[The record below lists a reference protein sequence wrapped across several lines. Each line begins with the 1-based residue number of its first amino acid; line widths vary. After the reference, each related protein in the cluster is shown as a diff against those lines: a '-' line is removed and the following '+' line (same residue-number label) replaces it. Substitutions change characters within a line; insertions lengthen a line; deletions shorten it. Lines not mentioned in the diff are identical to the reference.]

1 MPPDV
6 TSSSPGCNWVSIFSC
21 SFCFLRCGAIRRK
34 YMAANM
40 RTSGASCIRADAP
53 PGPAGEA
60 GAAWAR
66 NRCNLVIASSGVLK
80 NLKRANKPTQIH
92 KSKPNPLPPEYR
104 KLKTKSA
111 SNWSAAQSEEH
122 YGFKRWGANH
132 FSVDSEGF
140 EKKQPLAD
148 DRNIRLMDVIDEAKS
163 MGLKAPLVIR
173 LQDTLRYRVTQINQA
188 FAKAI
193 KEEGYKGEYRGV
205 FPIKVNQL
213 REVVDEIVA
222 AGKDFNY
229 GLEAGSKPELM
240 IALAMHEGAQ
250 RLIICNGYKDDD
262 YIRLALLGR
271 KLGKKIILVVEQLAE
286 LDDIIRIS
294 QETGVKPMI
303 GFRAKL
309 QTRGEGKWA
318 MSTGDNAKF
327 GLNTAE
333 ILFACEKLRAVKLQ
347 SCLRLVHFHI
357 GSQVP
362 NIITIK
368 NAVIEATR
376 FYCQLAKMGFP
387 MGYLDVGGGLG
398 VDYDGSRTNFESSM
412 NYSMEEYAR
421 DVVFNIREICAASGV
436 AVPDI
441 VSESG
446 RAIVAPHS
454 LLVVEVFERI
464 NKRESLGHEHQPKEK
479 HKVVEDLEVMLK
491 NKTKL
496 GRLER
501 FHDAL
506 QKKDEAF
513 SLFNLGYLDLE
524 NRAAAESIFWQ
535 ICEQI
540 AKEGRKT
547 GYQPEE
553 LHDLNKLLADQY
565 VCNFSVFQSLL
576 DHWALKQLFP
586 IAPLY
591 RLNERPTV
599 NAILVDITCD
609 SDGKISS
616 FIDLQDT
623 KDYLTLHPLNNKP
636 YYLGVYLTGA
646 YQDIMGDLHNLF
658 GRVNEVH
665 VFLEPDEPNGFYI
678 EEALSGSRIADVI
691 EGVQYQ
697 QEDLCRKMK
706 AQIDAATKKDMVKP
720 REGVRLHELYES
732 QMLNKTYLNIVPKNG
747 RKKKNGA

>member
-1 MPPDV
+1 MKNK
-6 TSSSPGCNWVSIFSC
+6 SSS
-21 SFCFLRCGAIRRK
+21 
-34 YMAANM
+34 
-40 RTSGASCIRADAP
+40 
-53 PGPAGEA
+53 
-60 GAAWAR
+60 AWSVA
-66 NRCNLVIASSGVLK
+66 K
-80 NLKRANKPTQIH
+80 
-92 KSKPNPLPPEYR
+92 
-104 KLKTKSA
+104 
-111 SNWSAAQSEEH
+111 SEEH
-122 YGFKRWGANH
+122 YGFKRWGSGH
-132 FSVDSEGF
+132 ISVDDGGF
-140 EKKQPLAD
+140 VQVQPLAD
-148 DRNIRLMDVIDEAKS
+148 GRGIRVLDVISEAVG

-173 LQDTLRYRVTQINQA
+173 FQDLLRHRVVQINA
-188 FAKAI
+188 CFAKAI
-193 KEEGYKGEYRGV
+193 KEESYKGSYRGV

-213 REVVDEIVA
+213 REVVDEIVS

-240 IALAMHEGAQ
+240 IALAMHEGTQ
-250 RLIICNGYKDDD
+250 RLIICNGYKDHD

-286 LDDIIRIS
+286 VDDIIKIA
-294 QETGVKPMI
+294 QEVGVKPMI

-309 QTRGEGKWA
+309 LTRGEGKWA
-318 MSTGDNAKF
+318 MSSGDNAKF

-333 ILFACEKLRAVKLQ
+333 ILFACEKLREAKLQ

-376 FYCQLAKMGFP
+376 FYCQLDQMGFP

-398 VDYDGSRTNFESSM
+398 IDYDGSRTNFESSM

-421 DVVFNIREICAASGV
+421 DVVSNIRDICTSSGV

-464 NKRESLGHEHQPKEK
+464 NKHESLGQQYQPKVK
-479 HKVVEDLEVMLK
+479 HKVVTDLEVMLK
-491 NKTKL
+491 NKGKL

-506 QKKDEAF
+506 QKKEESF

-524 NRAAAESIFWQ
+524 NRAAAESIYWQ

-540 AKEGRKT
+540 AQEGRDS

-586 IAPLY
+586 VAPLH
-591 RLNERPTV
+591 RLKEKPTV
-599 NAILVDITCD
+599 NATLADITCD

-623 KDYLTLHPLNNKP
+623 KDYITLHPLNGKP
-636 YYLGVYLTGA
+636 YYLGVFLTGA

-665 VFLEPDEPNGFYI
+665 VFLENDEPNGFYI
-678 EEALSGSRIADVI
+678 EEALSGSRIADVL

-697 QEDLCRKMK
+697 QEELCRKMK
-706 AQIDAATKKDMVKP
+706 AQIDAATRKDIVKP
-720 REGVRLHELYES
+720 REGVRLLELYES
-732 QMLNKTYLNIVPKNG
+732 QMLNKTYLNIESKNG
-747 RKKKNGA
+747 RKKKA

>member
-1 MPPDV
+1 
-6 TSSSPGCNWVSIFSC
+6 
-21 SFCFLRCGAIRRK
+21 
-34 YMAANM
+34 
-40 RTSGASCIRADAP
+40 
-53 PGPAGEA
+53 
-60 GAAWAR
+60 
-66 NRCNLVIASSGVLK
+66 LK
-80 NLKRANKPTQIH
+80 NKP
-92 KSKPNPLPPEYR
+92 S
-104 KLKTKSA
+104 SA
-111 SNWSAAQSEEH
+111 WSAAKSEEL
-122 YGFKRWGANH
+122 YGFKRWGSGH
-132 FSVDSEGF
+132 FAVDPEGCVSV
-140 EKKQPLAD
+140 QPLAD
-148 DRNIRLMDVIDEAKS
+148 GRGIRVLDVVQEALG
-163 MGLKAPLVIR
+163 MGLRAPMVIR
-173 LQDTLRYRVTQINQA
+173 FQDLLRHRVAQLNEL
-188 FAKAI
+188 FRKAI
-193 KEEGYKGEYRGV
+193 KQEGYKGEYRGV

-222 AGKDFNY
+222 AGKDYNY

-250 RLIICNGYKDDD
+250 RLIICNGYKDHHNT
-262 YIRLALLGR
+262 RLALLGR
-271 KLGKKIILVVEQLAE
+271 KLGKKIIIVVEQLQE

-294 QETGVKPMI
+294 AETGVKPLI

-333 ILFACEKLRAVKLQ
+333 ILFACEKLKAAKLA
-347 SCLRLVHFHI
+347 SALKLVHFHI

-368 NAVIEATR
+368 NAVIEASR

-398 VDYDGSRTNFESSM
+398 IDYDGSRTNYESSM
-412 NYSMEEYAR
+412 NYSMAEYAR
-421 DVVFNIREICAASGV
+421 DVVFNIREICTASGV
-436 AVPDI
+436 PVPDI

-464 NKRESLGHEHQPKEK
+464 NKRESLGKQHEPKVK
-479 HKVVEDLEVMLK
+479 HKVVTDLEVMLR
-491 NKTKL
+491 NRTKL

-501 FHDAL
+501 FHDAI
-506 QKKDEAF
+506 QKKEEAF

-540 AKEGRKT
+540 AKEGRQS

-553 LHDLNKLLADQY
+553 LHDLDKLLADQY

-586 IAPLY
+586 VAPLH
-591 RLNERPTV
+591 RLKEKPSV

-623 KDYLTLHPLNNKP
+623 KDYLTLHPLNGQP
-636 YYLGVYLTGA
+636 YYLGVFLTGA

-665 VFLEPDEPNGFYI
+665 VFLEDDEPNGFYI
-678 EEALSGSRIADVI
+678 EEALAGSRVSDVI

-697 QEDLCRKMK
+697 WEELCRRIKQ
-706 AQIDAATKKDMVKP
+706 QIDHATRKDLIKP
-720 REGVRLHELYES
+720 REGVRLVEFYES
-732 QMLNKTYLNIVPKNG
+732 QMLAKTYLNIEQPLA
-747 RKKKNGA
+747 KKKRR

>member
-1 MPPDV
+1 
-6 TSSSPGCNWVSIFSC
+6 
-21 SFCFLRCGAIRRK
+21 L
-34 YMAANM
+34 
-40 RTSGASCIRADAP
+40 
-53 PGPAGEA
+53 
-60 GAAWAR
+60 
-66 NRCNLVIASSGVLK
+66 
-80 NLKRANKPTQIH
+80 
-92 KSKPNPLPPEYR
+92 KSKPS
-104 KLKTKSA
+104 SA
-111 SNWSAAQSEEH
+111 WSAAKSEEH
-122 YGFKRWGANH
+122 FGFKRWGYGH
-132 FSVDSEGF
+132 FHVDDDGCVNV
-140 EKKQPLAD
+140 QPLPGGAS
-148 DRNIRLMDVIDEAKS
+148 IRIMDVIQEAVG
-163 MGLKAPLVIR
+163 MGLRAPMVVR
-173 LQDTLRYRVTQINQA
+173 FQDLLRHRVVQLNET
-188 FAKAI
+188 FRRAI
-193 KEEGYKGEYRGV
+193 KDEGYKGDYRGV

-213 REVVDEIVA
+213 REVIEEVLD
-222 AGKDFNY
+222 AGKEFNY

-240 IALAMHEGAQ
+240 IALAMHDSNQ

-271 KLGKKIILVVEQLAE
+271 KLGKKVIIVVEQLAE
-286 LDDIIRIS
+286 VDDIIRLAT
-294 QETGVKPMI
+294 ETGIKPMI
-303 GFRAKL
+303 GLRAKL
-309 QTRGEGKWA
+309 LTRGEGRWA

-333 ILFACEKLRAVKLQ
+333 ILFAAEKIKAAKLS
-347 SCLRLVHFHI
+347 SCLRLIHFHI

-376 FYCQLAKMGFP
+376 FYCQLHKMGFP

-398 VDYDGSRTNFESSM
+398 IDYDGSRTNFESSM

-421 DVVFNIREICAASGV
+421 DVVFNIREICRSSSV
-436 AVPDI
+436 PEPDI

-446 RAIVAPHS
+446 RAVVAPHS
-454 LLVVEVFERI
+454 MLVVEVFERI
-464 NKRESLGHEHQPKEK
+464 NKKETLGQQHQPKEK
-479 HKVVEDLEVMLK
+479 DKVVTDLELLLK
-491 NKTKL
+491 NKPKL

-506 QKKDEAF
+506 QKKEEAF
-513 SLFNLGYLDLE
+513 SLFNLGYLDIE

-540 AKEGRKT
+540 DKEGNES

-553 LHDLNKLLADQY
+553 LHDLKKLLADQY

-586 IAPLY
+586 IAPLH
-591 RLNERPTV
+591 RLKERPSV

-616 FIDLQDT
+616 FVDLQDT
-623 KDYLTLHPLNNKP
+623 KDYLTLHPLNGKP
-636 YYLGVYLTGA
+636 YYLGVFLTGA

-691 EGVQYQ
+691 EGVQYH
-697 QEDLCRKMK
+697 QEDLCRRMK
-706 AQIDAATKKDMVKP
+706 SQIDHATRKDHVKP
-720 REGVRLHELYES
+720 REGVRLLQIYES
-732 QMLNKTYLNIVPKNG
+732 QMLNKTYLQIEPKS
-747 RKKKNGA
+747 RKKR

>member
-1 MPPDV
+1 MKSK
-6 TSSSPGCNWVSIFSC
+6 SSSNW
-21 SFCFLRCGAIRRK
+21 
-34 YMAANM
+34 
-40 RTSGASCIRADAP
+40 T
-53 PGPAGEA
+53 
-60 GAAWAR
+60 
-66 NRCNLVIASSGVLK
+66 
-80 NLKRANKPTQIH
+80 
-92 KSKPNPLPPEYR
+92 
-104 KLKTKSA
+104 
-111 SNWSAAQSEEH
+111 AAQSEEL

-132 FSVDSEGF
+132 FSVDTEGF
-140 EKKQPLAD
+140 VQVQPLAD
-148 DRNIRLMDVIDEAKS
+148 GRSIRVMDVVEEAVG

-173 LQDTLRYRVTQINQA
+173 FQDKLRHRVVQINEV

-213 REVVDEIVA
+213 REVVDEIIGT
-222 AGKDFNY
+222 GKDYNF

-240 IALAMHEGAQ
+240 IALAMHEGSQ

-262 YIRLALLGR
+262 YLRLALLGR
-271 KLGKKIILVVEQLAE
+271 KLGKKIIIVIEQLSEVDSIVRLA
-286 LDDIIRIS
+286 
-294 QETGVKPMI
+294 QETGVKPLI
-303 GFRAKL
+303 GFRIKL

-318 MSTGDNAKF
+318 LSSGDNAKF

-333 ILFACEKLRAVKLQ
+333 VLFAVEKLKAAKMTQ
-347 SCLRLVHFHI
+347 SLRLVHFHI

-368 NAVIEATR
+368 AAVTEASR
-376 FYCQLAKMGFP
+376 CYCQLAKMGFP

-398 VDYDGSRTNFESSM
+398 IDYDGSRTNFESSM

-421 DVVFNIREICAASGV
+421 DIVFNIREICTASAV
-436 AVPDI
+436 PVPDI

-446 RAIVAPHS
+446 RALAAPHS
-454 LLVVEVFERI
+454 MLVVEVFERI
-464 NKRESLGHEHQPKEK
+464 NKRESLGKQHQPKTR
-479 HKVVEDLEVMLK
+479 HKIVDDLEVLLR
-491 NKTKL
+491 NKARL

-506 QKKDEAF
+506 QKKEEAF

-524 NRAAAESIFWQ
+524 NRAAAEQLFWQ

-540 AKEGRKT
+540 DKEGAKT

-553 LHDLNKLLADQY
+553 LHDLKKLLADQY

-576 DHWALKQLFP
+576 DSWALKQLFP
-586 IAPLY
+586 VTPLH
-591 RLNERPTV
+591 RLKEKPTV

-609 SDGKISS
+609 SDGKIAS

-623 KDYLTLHPLNNKP
+623 KDYLNLHPLNRQP
-636 YYLGVYLTGA
+636 YYLGIFLTGA

-665 VFLEPDEPNGFYI
+665 VFLEDDEPNGYYI
-678 EEALSGSRIADVI
+678 EEALAGSRIADVI

-697 QEDLCRKMK
+697 WEELCRRVKT
-706 AQIDAATKKDMVKP
+706 QIDHATKKDLIKP
-720 REGVRLHELYES
+720 REGVRLVAFYES
-732 QMLNKTYLNIVPKNG
+732 QLLAKTYLTIMPKTPG
-747 RKKKNGA
+747 RAKKR

>member
-1 MPPDV
+1 
-6 TSSSPGCNWVSIFSC
+6 
-21 SFCFLRCGAIRRK
+21 
-34 YMAANM
+34 
-40 RTSGASCIRADAP
+40 
-53 PGPAGEA
+53 
-60 GAAWAR
+60 
-66 NRCNLVIASSGVLK
+66 LK
-80 NLKRANKPTQIH
+80 
-92 KSKPNPLPPEYR
+92 S
-104 KLKTKSA
+104 KSA
-111 SNWSAAQSEEH
+111 STWSAAKSEEH
-122 YGFKRWGANH
+122 YGFKRWGSGH
-132 FSVDSEGF
+132 YSVDSGGF
-140 EKKQPLAD
+140 VNMHPRAD
-148 DRNIRLMDVIDEAKS
+148 ERSIRVLDVVNEALG
-163 MGLKAPLVIR
+163 MGLRAPMVIR
-173 LQDTLRYRVTQINQA
+173 FQDLLRHRVTQLNELFRQ
-188 FAKAI
+188 AI
-193 KEEGYKGEYRGV
+193 KQEGYKGEYRGV

-222 AGKDFNY
+222 AGKDYHY

-240 IALAMHEGAQ
+240 IALAMNEGPS
-250 RLIICNGYKDDD
+250 RLIICNGYKDHD

-271 KLGKKIILVVEQLAE
+271 KLGKRIILVIEQLSE
-286 LDDIIRIS
+286 LDDIIRLS

-318 MSTGDNAKF
+318 TSTGDNAKF

-333 ILFACEKLRAVKLQ
+333 ILFAIEKLRAAKLQ
-347 SCLRLVHFHI
+347 SALRLVHFHI

-412 NYSMEEYAR
+412 NYSMEEYVR
-421 DVVFNIREICAASGV
+421 DVVFNIREICRDSGV
-436 AVPDI
+436 AEPDI
-441 VSESG
+441 VTESG
-446 RAIVAPHS
+446 RAVVAPHS

-464 NKRESLGHEHQPKEK
+464 NKRESLGHQHQPEEK
-479 HKVVEDLEVMLK
+479 HKVVTDLEVMLK

-506 QKKDEAF
+506 QKKEEAF

-524 NRAAAESIFWQ
+524 NRAAAESLFWQ

-540 AKEGRKT
+540 ARENQQA

-553 LHDLNKLLADQY
+553 LHDLSKLLADQY

-576 DHWALKQLFP
+576 DHWGLDQLFP
-586 IAPLY
+586 ITPLH
-591 RLNERPTV
+591 RLKEKPSV

-609 SDGKISS
+609 SDGKIDR
-616 FIDLQDT
+616 FIDLQDV
-623 KDYLTLHPLNNKP
+623 KDYITLHPLDHKP
-636 YYLGVYLTGA
+636 YYLGIYLTGA

-665 VFLEPDEPNGFYI
+665 VFLEDDEPNGFYI
-678 EEALSGSRIADVI
+678 EEALAGSRIADVI

-697 QEDLCRKMK
+697 QEELCRRMK
-706 AQIDAATKKDMVKP
+706 AQIDHATRKDMVKP
-720 REGVRLHELYES
+720 REGVRLLELYES
-732 QMLNKTYLNIVPKNG
+732 QMLNKTYLNIVPKSG
-747 RKKKNGA
+747 KKPKAR

>member
-1 MPPDV
+1 MKK
-6 TSSSPGCNWVSIFSC
+6 TSSS
-21 SFCFLRCGAIRRK
+21 A
-34 YMAANM
+34 
-40 RTSGASCIRADAP
+40 
-53 PGPAGEA
+53 
-60 GAAWAR
+60 
-66 NRCNLVIASSGVLK
+66 
-80 NLKRANKPTQIH
+80 
-92 KSKPNPLPPEYR
+92 
-104 KLKTKSA
+104 
-111 SNWSAAQSEEH
+111 WSAAKSEEH
-122 YGFKRWGANH
+122 YGFKRWGSGH
-132 FSVDSEGF
+132 ISVDDEGF
-140 EKKQPLAD
+140 VNMQPLVD
-148 DRNIRLMDVIDEAKS
+148 GRGIRVLDVVHEALG
-163 MGLKAPLVIR
+163 MGLKAPMVIR
-173 LQDTLRYRVTQINQA
+173 FQDLLRHRVTQINQC
-188 FAKAI
+188 FATAI
-193 KEEGYKGEYRGV
+193 KQEGYKGEYRGV

-250 RLIICNGYKDDD
+250 RLIICNGYKDHD

-271 KLGKKIILVVEQLAE
+271 KLGKKIIIVVEQLAE
-286 LDDIIRIS
+286 LDDIIKIS
-294 QETGVKPMI
+294 EEVGVKPMI

-333 ILFACEKLRAVKLQ
+333 ILFACEKLRKAKLT
-347 SCLRLVHFHI
+347 SALKLVHFHI

-362 NIITIK
+362 NILTIK
-368 NAVIEATR
+368 NAVVEASR
-376 FYCQLAKMGFP
+376 FYCQLSKMGFP

-398 VDYDGSRTNFESSM
+398 IDYDGSRTNFESSM

-421 DVVFNIREICAASGV
+421 DVVFNIREICTSSGV
-436 AVPDI
+436 PVPDI

-464 NKRESLGHEHQPKEK
+464 NKRESLGQEHQPEEK

-506 QKKDEAF
+506 QKKEEAF

-524 NRAAAESIFWQ
+524 NRAAAESLFWQ

-553 LHDLNKLLADQY
+553 LHDLDKLLADQY

-586 IAPLY
+586 VAPLH
-591 RLNERPTV
+591 RLNEKPTV

-616 FIDLQDT
+616 FIDLQDV
-623 KDYLTLHPLNNKP
+623 KDYITLHPLNNKP
-636 YYLGVYLTGA
+636 YYLGVFLTGA

-665 VFLEPDEPNGFYI
+665 VFLEDDEPNGFYI

-720 REGVRLHELYES
+720 REGVRLLELYES
-732 QMLNKTYLNIVPKNG
+732 QMLNKTYLNIEPKNG
-747 RKKKNGA
+747 RKKKA

>member
-1 MPPDV
+1 MK
-6 TSSSPGCNWVSIFSC
+6 T
-21 SFCFLRCGAIRRK
+21 AI
-34 YMAANM
+34 N
-40 RTSGASCIRADAP
+40 
-53 PGPAGEA
+53 
-60 GAAWAR
+60 
-66 NRCNLVIASSGVLK
+66 
-80 NLKRANKPTQIH
+80 PTEPT
-92 KSKPNPLPPEYR
+92 KSKPNPDRLTPR

-132 FSVDSEGF
+132 FSVDAEGF
-140 EKKQPLAD
+140 VQVQPLAD
-148 DRNIRLMDVIDEAKS
+148 GRSIRVMDVVDEAVG
-163 MGLKAPLVIR
+163 MGLKAPIVIR
-173 LQDTLRYRVTQINQA
+173 FQDKLRHRVVQLNEV
-188 FAKAI
+188 FAQAI
-193 KEEGYKGEYRGV
+193 KDEGYKGEYRGV

-222 AGKDFNY
+222 TGKDYNY

-250 RLIICNGYKDDD
+250 RLIICNGYKDHD

-271 KLGKKIILVVEQLAE
+271 KLGKKIIIVVEQLSE
-286 LDDIIRIS
+286 VDSIIQIAK
-294 QETGVKPMI
+294 ETGVKPLI
-303 GFRAKL
+303 GFRVKL
-309 QTRGEGKWA
+309 QTRGEGKWSS
-318 MSTGDNAKF
+318 STGDNAKF

-333 ILFACEKLRAVKLQ
+333 ILFAVEKLKAVKMQ
-347 SCLRLVHFHI
+347 QCLKLVHFHI

-368 NAVIEATR
+368 AAVTEAAR

-398 VDYDGSRTNFESSM
+398 IDYDGSRTNFESSM
-412 NYSMEEYAR
+412 NYSLEEYAR
-421 DVVFNIREICAASGV
+421 DVVFNIREICSASGV
-436 AVPDI
+436 PVPDI
-441 VSESG
+441 VTESG
-446 RAIVAPHS
+446 RAVAAPHS
-454 LLVVEVFERI
+454 MLVVEVFERI
-464 NKRESLGHEHQPKEK
+464 NKRESLGKQHEPKSR
-479 HKVVEDLEVMLK
+479 HKVVDDLAELLK
-491 NKTKL
+491 NKAKL

-506 QKKDEAF
+506 QKKEEAF

-524 NRAAAESIFWQ
+524 NRAAAEQIFWQ

-540 AKEGRKT
+540 DKEGTKK

-553 LHDLNKLLADQY
+553 LHDLKKLLADQY

-576 DHWALKQLFP
+576 DSWALKQLFP
-586 IAPLY
+586 VTPLH
-591 RLNERPTV
+591 RLKEKPTV

-609 SDGKISS
+609 SDGKIAS

-623 KDYLTLHPLNNKP
+623 KDYLNLHPLNGKP
-636 YYLGVYLTGA
+636 YYLGIYLTGA

-665 VFLEPDEPNGFYI
+665 VFLEDDEPNGYYI
-678 EEALSGSRIADVI
+678 EEALAGSRVADVI

-697 QEDLCRKMK
+697 WEELCRRVKQ
-706 AQIDAATKKDMVKP
+706 QIDHATKKDLIKP
-720 REGVRLHELYES
+720 REGVRLVEFYES
-732 QMLNKTYLNIVPKNG
+732 QMLAKTYLNIEPKSG
-747 RKKKNGA
+747 KKKR

>member
-1 MPPDV
+1 
-6 TSSSPGCNWVSIFSC
+6 
-21 SFCFLRCGAIRRK
+21 
-34 YMAANM
+34 
-40 RTSGASCIRADAP
+40 
-53 PGPAGEA
+53 
-60 GAAWAR
+60 
-66 NRCNLVIASSGVLK
+66 
-80 NLKRANKPTQIH
+80 
-92 KSKPNPLPPEYR
+92 
-104 KLKTKSA
+104 LKTKSSSA
-111 SNWSAAQSEEH
+111 WSAAKSEEL
-122 YGFKRWGANH
+122 YGFSRWGSGH
-132 FSVDSEGF
+132 ISVDNDGF
-140 EKKQPLAD
+140 VNVQPLVD
-148 DRNIRLMDVIDEAKS
+148 GRGIRVLDVVQEALG
-163 MGLKAPLVIR
+163 MGLKAPMVIR
-173 LQDTLRYRVTQINQA
+173 FQDLLRHRVVQLNEL
-188 FAKAI
+188 FRKAI
-193 KEEGYKGEYRGV
+193 KDEGYKGEYRGV

-240 IALAMHEGAQ
+240 IALAMHEGSQ
-250 RLIICNGYKDDD
+250 RLIICNGYKDHD

-271 KLGKKIILVVEQLAE
+271 KLGKKIIIVVEQLAE

-294 QETGVKPMI
+294 HETGVKPMI

-318 MSTGDNAKF
+318 TSTGDNAKF

-333 ILFACEKLRAVKLQ
+333 ILFAIEKLRAAKLTQ
-347 SCLRLVHFHI
+347 SLRLVHFHI

-362 NIITIK
+362 NILTIK
-368 NAVIEATR
+368 NAVVEATR

-398 VDYDGSRTNFESSM
+398 IDYDGSRTNFESSM

-421 DVVFNIREICAASGV
+421 DVVFNIREICTASGV

-464 NKRESLGHEHQPKEK
+464 NKRESLGQQHQPKEK
-479 HKVVEDLEVMLK
+479 HKVVEDLEIMLK
-491 NKTKL
+491 NKGKL

-506 QKKDEAF
+506 QKKEEAF

-524 NRAAAESIFWQ
+524 NRAAAESLFWQ

-553 LHDLNKLLADQY
+553 LHELDTLLADQY

-586 IAPLY
+586 VAPLH
-591 RLNERPTV
+591 RLNEKPTV

-616 FIDLQDT
+616 FIDLQDV

-636 YYLGVYLTGA
+636 YYLGIFLTGA

-665 VFLEPDEPNGFYI
+665 VFLEDDEPNGFYI

-706 AQIDAATKKDMVKP
+706 NQIDAATRKDQVKP
-720 REGVRLHELYES
+720 REGVRLLELYES
-732 QMLNKTYLNIVPKNG
+732 QMLNKTYLNIEPKNA
-747 RKKKNGA
+747 RKKKKK

>member
-1 MPPDV
+1 M
-6 TSSSPGCNWVSIFSC
+6 
-21 SFCFLRCGAIRRK
+21 
-34 YMAANM
+34 
-40 RTSGASCIRADAP
+40 
-53 PGPAGEA
+53 
-60 GAAWAR
+60 
-66 NRCNLVIASSGVLK
+66 
-80 NLKRANKPTQIH
+80 
-92 KSKPNPLPPEYR
+92 KS
-104 KLKTKSA
+104 KSA
-111 SNWSAAQSEEH
+111 SAWSAAKSEEH
-122 YGFKRWGANH
+122 YGFKRWGSGH
-132 FSVDSEGF
+132 ISVDNEGYVNV
-140 EKKQPLAD
+140 QPRAD
-148 DRNIRLMDVIDEAKS
+148 GRGIRVLDVVNEALGMS
-163 MGLKAPLVIR
+163 LKAPMVIR
-173 LQDTLRYRVTQINQA
+173 FQDLLRYRVIQLNEC

-193 KEEGYKGEYRGV
+193 KQEGYKGDYRGV

-222 AGKDFNY
+222 AGKDYNF

-240 IALAMHEGAQ
+240 IALAMHEGSQ
-250 RLIICNGYKDDD
+250 RLIICNGYKDHD

-271 KLGKKIILVVEQLAE
+271 KLGKKIILVVEQLTE
-286 LDDIIRIS
+286 LDDIIRLS
-294 QETGVKPMI
+294 AETGVKPMI

-318 MSTGDNAKF
+318 MSTGDDAKF

-333 ILFACEKLRAVKLQ
+333 ILFACEKLKANKLG
-347 SCLRLVHFHI
+347 SALRLFHFHI

-376 FYCQLAKMGFP
+376 FYCQLTKMGFP

-398 VDYDGSRTNFESSM
+398 IDYDGSRTNFESSM

-421 DVVFNIREICAASGV
+421 DVVFNIREICTASAV
-436 AVPDI
+436 TVPDI

-464 NKRESLGHEHQPKEK
+464 NKRESLGQQHQPKVK
-479 HKVVEDLEVMLK
+479 HKVVTDLGVMLK

-501 FHDAL
+501 FHDAV
-506 QKKDEAF
+506 QKKEEAF

-524 NRAAAESIFWQ
+524 NRAAAESLFWQ

-540 AKEGRKT
+540 AKEGSDS

-553 LHDLNKLLADQY
+553 LHDLNRLLADQY

-576 DHWALKQLFP
+576 DHWALDQLFP
-586 IAPLY
+586 VAPLH
-591 RLNERPTV
+591 RLNEKPSV
-599 NAILVDITCD
+599 NAVLVDITCD
-609 SDGKISS
+609 SDGKIDR

-623 KDYLTLHPLNNKP
+623 KDYLRLHPLNGKP
-636 YYLGVYLTGA
+636 YYLGIFLTGA

-665 VFLEPDEPNGFYI
+665 VFLEADEPNGFYI

-706 AQIDAATKKDMVKP
+706 TQIDAATRRDQVKP
-720 REGVRLHELYES
+720 REGVRLLELYES
-732 QMLNKTYLNIVPKNG
+732 QMLNKTYLNIEPKRS
-747 RKKKNGA
+747 RKKKA

>member
-1 MPPDV
+1 M
-6 TSSSPGCNWVSIFSC
+6 
-21 SFCFLRCGAIRRK
+21 
-34 YMAANM
+34 
-40 RTSGASCIRADAP
+40 
-53 PGPAGEA
+53 
-60 GAAWAR
+60 
-66 NRCNLVIASSGVLK
+66 
-80 NLKRANKPTQIH
+80 
-92 KSKPNPLPPEYR
+92 KS
-104 KLKTKSA
+104 KSA
-111 SNWSAAQSEEH
+111 SAWSAAKSEEH
-122 YGFKRWGANH
+122 YGFKRWGQGH
-132 FSVDSEGF
+132 FAVDDDGF
-140 EKKQPLAD
+140 VNVQPRAD
-148 DRNIRLMDVIDEAKS
+148 GRGIRIMDVVDEALG
-163 MGLKAPLVIR
+163 MGLQAPMVIR
-173 LQDTLRYRVTQINQA
+173 FQDLLRHRVIQLNECFI
-188 FAKAI
+188 KAI
-193 KEEGYKGEYRGV
+193 KEEGYKGNYRGV

-213 REVVDEIVA
+213 REVVDEIVLS
-222 AGKDFNY
+222 GKDYSY

-240 IALAMHEGAQ
+240 IALAMHEGSQ
-250 RLIICNGYKDDD
+250 RLIICNGYKDHD

-271 KLGKKIILVVEQLAE
+271 KLGKKIIIVVEQLAE

-294 QETGVKPMI
+294 EETGVKPMI
-303 GFRAKL
+303 GFRCKL

-333 ILFACEKLRAVKLQ
+333 ILFACEKLKAQKLKA
-347 SCLRLVHFHI
+347 CLKLVHFHI

-368 NAVIEATR
+368 NAVIEASR
-376 FYCQLAKMGFP
+376 FYCQLARMGFP

-398 VDYDGSRTNFESSM
+398 IDYDGSRTNFESSM
-412 NYSMEEYAR
+412 NYSLEEYAR
-421 DVVFNIREICAASGV
+421 DVVFNIREICAASEIP
-436 AVPDI
+436 VPDI

-446 RAIVAPHS
+446 RAVVAPHS

-464 NKRESLGHEHQPKEK
+464 NKRESLGHQHQPKVK
-479 HKVVEDLEVMLK
+479 HKVVTDLEVMLK

-501 FHDAL
+501 FHDSL
-506 QKKDEAF
+506 QKKEEAF

-553 LHDLNKLLADQY
+553 LHDLDKLLADQY

-586 IAPLY
+586 IAPLH
-591 RLNERPTV
+591 RLNEKPSV

-616 FIDLQDT
+616 FIDLQDV
-623 KDYLTLHPLNNKP
+623 KDYITLHPLNNKP
-636 YYLGVYLTGA
+636 YYLGVFLTGA

-665 VFLEPDEPNGFYI
+665 VFLEADEPNGFYI
-678 EEALSGSRIADVI
+678 EEALTGSRIADVI

-697 QEDLCRKMK
+697 QEELCRKMK
-706 AQIDAATKKDMVKP
+706 AQIDAATRKDMVKP
-720 REGVRLHELYES
+720 REGVRLLEIYES
-732 QMLNKTYLNIVPKNG
+732 QMLSKTYLNIERKDG
-747 RKKKNGA
+747 RKKRSR

>member
-1 MPPDV
+1 VPQRNFPPIPSPPLALKSK
-6 TSSSPGCNWVSIFSC
+6 SSS
-21 SFCFLRCGAIRRK
+21 A
-34 YMAANM
+34 
-40 RTSGASCIRADAP
+40 
-53 PGPAGEA
+53 
-60 GAAWAR
+60 
-66 NRCNLVIASSGVLK
+66 
-80 NLKRANKPTQIH
+80 
-92 KSKPNPLPPEYR
+92 
-104 KLKTKSA
+104 
-111 SNWSAAQSEEH
+111 WSAAQSEEH
-122 YGFKRWGANH
+122 YGFKRWGSGH
-132 FSVDSEGF
+132 ISVDEEGF
-140 EKKQPLAD
+140 VTVQPLTD
-148 DRNIRLMDVIDEAKS
+148 GRGIRVLDVIHEALG
-163 MGLKAPLVIR
+163 MGLRAPMVIR
-173 LQDTLRYRVTQINQA
+173 FQDLLRHRVIQLNQL

-193 KEEGYKGEYRGV
+193 KDEGYDGEYRGV

-222 AGKDFNY
+222 AGKDYNF

-250 RLIICNGYKDDD
+250 RLIICNGYKDHD

-271 KLGKKIILVVEQLAE
+271 KLGKKIIIVVEQLAE
-286 LDDIIRIS
+286 LDDIIRLS
-294 QETGVKPMI
+294 VETGVKPMI

-318 MSTGDNAKF
+318 MSTGENAKF

-333 ILFACEKLRAVKLQ
+333 ILFAIEKLKAAKLTQ
-347 SCLRLVHFHI
+347 SLRLVHFHI

-362 NIITIK
+362 NILTIK
-368 NAVIEATR
+368 NAVVEATR

-398 VDYDGSRTNFESSM
+398 IDYDGSRTNFESSM

-421 DVVFNIREICAASGV
+421 DVVFNIREICTASNV

-454 LLVVEVFERI
+454 LLVVEVFDRI
-464 NKRESLGHEHQPKEK
+464 NKRESLGQQHQPKEK
-479 HKVVEDLEVMLK
+479 HKVVEDLETMLR
-491 NKTKL
+491 NRGKL

-506 QKKDEAF
+506 QKKEEAF

-524 NRAAAESIFWQ
+524 NRAAAESLFWQ

-540 AKEGRKT
+540 AKEGRNS

-553 LHDLNKLLADQY
+553 LRELNRLLADQY

-586 IAPLY
+586 VAPLH
-591 RLNERPTV
+591 RLNEKPTV

-609 SDGKISS
+609 SDGKIAS
-616 FIDLQDT
+616 FIDLQDV
-623 KDYLTLHPLNNKP
+623 KDYITLHPLNNKP
-636 YYLGVYLTGA
+636 YYLGIFLTGA

-665 VFLEPDEPNGFYI
+665 VFLENDEPNGFYI

-706 AQIDAATKKDMVKP
+706 AQIDAATRKDQVKP
-720 REGVRLHELYES
+720 REGVRLLELYES
-732 QMLNKTYLNIVPKNG
+732 QMLNKTYLNIEPKDG
-747 RKKKNGA
+747 RKRRK